1 MTIWYGG
8 DYNPEQ
14 WPEEIWDED
23 VRLMNRA
30 GVSLAT
36 VGVFS
41 WARLEPRPGEYD
53 FDWLDTVLDLLHAGG
68 VRVDL
73 ATATAS
79 PPPWLAVKHP
89 DTLPVTE
96 DGIRLSFGSRQQ
108 YCPSSPIYREKS
120 QELVRRIVERYADH
134 PALELWHVNNE
145 YGCHVSRCYCDV
157 SAEAFRRWLR
167 ARYETVDELNRVWGT
182 AFWSQRYNS
191 FDEVMPP
198 RAAPTFRNPTQLLDF
213 DRFSSDELLECYR
226 GELRIIRERSAVP
239 VTTNFMGFFKP
250 VDYWKWAAEVDIVS
264 DDTYPDPA
272 DPNSPAYAAM
282 VRDLMRSLGGGAPW
296 ILMEQSPSA
305 VNWRRQN
312 AAKAPGQMRAWSY
325 QAVARGADGVLFFQW
340 RQSAA
345 GSEKFH
351 SGLVPHAGTDTRVW
365 REVEQLGTELAALSL
380 GTGSE
385 AIAGSRVPADIA
397 ITLDWDS
404 WWALEQPASPTDVSY
419 LQTLFAWHRAIT
431 SLGLTVDFVRSDDD
445 LSAYRVVVAPA
456 HFAASDAQVEN
467 LASFAQTG
475 SLVVG
480 FGTAITD
487 ENLHVRLGGYLG
499 EPLRRALGVWIEEFA
514 PPAAPDLTAQGVRDA
529 PPIRLLGEILGDD
542 PLGGIWSE
550 YVRVTDAETVATFA
564 DGPLSGWPAVT
575 RRAREGDAGSGS
587 GSGSGAGSGSGWY
600 IATLLDPSS
609 LRSLV
614 ERIVADAG
622 IDVPTPVATGT
633 QVEIVRRG
641 SVVFVINH
649 GADDAEVVIDGTD
662 VLTGANA
669 MGLRLSSQGV
679 AIIAQQP

>member
-145 YGCHVSRCYCDV
+145 YGCHVSHCYCDV

-167 ARYETVDELNRVWGT
+167 ARYGTVDELNRVWGT
-182 AFWSQRYNS
+182 AFWSQRYDS

-575 RRAREGDAGSGS
+575 RRACDG
-587 GSGSGAGSGSGWY
+587 GSGSGWY

-622 IDVPTPVATGT
+622 IDVPAPVATGT
-633 QVEIVRRG
+633 QVEVVRRG
-641 SVVFVINH
+641 GVVFVINH

-662 VLTGANA
+662 LLTGANA

>member
-14 WPEEIWDED
+14 WPKDIWDED

-53 FDWLDTVLDLLHAGG
+53 FEWLDQVLDKLHAGG

-79 PPPWLAVKHP
+79 PPAWLSVQYP
-89 DTLPVTE
+89 ETLPVTE
-96 DGIRLSFGSRQQ
+96 EGVRLAFGSRQQ
-108 YCPSSPIYREKS
+108 FCPSSPVYRERS
-120 QELVRRIVERYADH
+120 RDLVQRIVERYADH

-157 SAEAFRRWLR
+157 SAEAFRQWLR
-167 ARYETVDELNRVWGT
+167 ARYGSIDELNRVWGT
-182 AFWSQRYNS
+182 AFWSQHYDS

-213 DRFSSDELLECYR
+213 DRFSSDELLACYR
-226 GELRIIRERSAVP
+226 AEVEIIRDRSAVP

-272 DPNSPAYAAM
+272 DPDSPGYAAM
-282 VRDLMRSLGGGAPW
+282 VRDLMRSLGGGSSW
-296 ILMEQSPSA
+296 LLMEQSPSA

-312 AAKAPGQMRAWSY
+312 AAKSPGQMRAWSY

-351 SGLVPHAGTDTRVW
+351 SGLVPHSGTDTRIW
-365 REVEQLGTELAALSL
+365 REVEQLGHELAALSL
-380 GTGSE
+380 GVGDE
-385 AIAGSRVPADIA
+385 AITGSRVPSDVA
-397 ITLDWDS
+397 IVLDWDS
-404 WWALEQPASPTDVSY
+404 WWAIEQPASPTHVSY
-419 LQTLFAWHRAIT
+419 LQILFAWHRAIT
-431 SLGLTVDFVRSDDD
+431 SLGLAVDFVHSADD
-445 LSAYRVVVAPA
+445 LSGYRVVVAPA
-456 HFAASDAQVEN
+456 HFAASDAQVDN

-475 SLVVG
+475 TLVVG

-514 PPAAPDLTAQGVRDA
+514 PPAAPDLRAQGLSDA
-529 PPIRLLGEILGDD
+529 PTLPLDGEMF
-542 PLGGIWSE
+542 GGAATGQIWSE
-550 YVRVTDAETVATFA
+550 YVRVEDAETVATFT
-564 DGPLSGWPAVT
+564 DGALGGWPAIT
-575 RRAREGDAGSGS
+575 RRSRDEGTA
-587 GSGSGAGSGSGWY
+587 WY
-600 IATLLDPSS
+600 VSTLLDPTS
-609 LRSLV
+609 LRTLV
-614 ERIVADAG
+614 ERIVTDAG
-622 IDVPTPVATGT
+622 VDLPSPVSTAE
-633 QVEIVRRG
+633 QIEVVRRG
-641 SVVFVINH
+641 ALLFVINH
-649 GADDAEVVIDGTD
+649 GTDDAELTVDGTD
-662 VLTGANA
+662 LLTGTPAR
-669 MGLRLSSQGV
+669 GLRLPSQGV
-679 AIIAQQP
+679 AVVAHNRLPA